1 MPESIQQA
9 HRDLQIAE
17 QALAGTTYTQI
28 AKHFNLTQGRISQ
41 ILSKPQIR
49 EVVNQGTNHLI
60 SLIPLAIN
68 NYLDILSDPTHTD
81 FYKANK
87 DILQNTGILA
97 SHTQGNTYIQAIFN
111 TANIPETKDIN
122 RFTELIAERQEQDVI
137 EAEYTADIA
146 DNQGDE

>member
-1 MPESIQQA
+1 MTESVSQI
-9 HRDLQIAE
+9 HRDLQVAE
-17 QALAGTTYTQI
+17 MSMMPGTTYSKI
-28 AKHFNLTQGRISQ
+28 AEHFKLTKGRISQ

-60 SLIPLAIN
+60 SLIPLAID
-68 NYLDILSDPTHTD
+68 NYLNILSDPNHAD

-111 TANIPETKDIN
+111 AANIPESKDIN
-122 RFTELIAERQEQDVI
+122 RFADMISQRQELDVI
-137 EAEYTADIA
+137 EAEYSEND
-146 DNQGDE
+146 

>member
-60 SLIPLAIN
+60 SLIPLAID
-68 NYLDILSDPTHTD
+68 NYLNILSDPNHAD

-111 TANIPETKDIN
+111 AANIPESKEIN
-122 RFTELIAERQEQDVI
+122 RFADMISQRQELDVI
-137 EAEYTADIA
+137 EAEYSEND
-146 DNQGDE
+146 

>member
-60 SLIPLAIN
+60 SLIPLAID
-68 NYLDILSDPTHTD
+68 NYLNILSNPEHTD

-97 SHTQGNTYIQAIFN
+97 SHAGGCTYVQNIFN
-111 TANIPETKDIN
+111 ATQATDIVDVN
-122 RFTELIAERQEQDVI
+122 RFAGMITKRQDADVV
-137 EAEYTADIA
+137 EAEYLSLIHI
-146 DNQGDE
+146 